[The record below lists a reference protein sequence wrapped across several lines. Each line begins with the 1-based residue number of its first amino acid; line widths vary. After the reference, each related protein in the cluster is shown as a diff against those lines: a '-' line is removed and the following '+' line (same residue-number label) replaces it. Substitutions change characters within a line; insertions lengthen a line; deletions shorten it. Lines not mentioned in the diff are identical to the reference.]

1 MRELC
6 HRPKSHLIDALEI
19 EGAVCILKKDRA
31 LYLKPKGI
39 NRQEQEI
46 PVPWRTIVP
55 FAHTLERLE
64 TGSYPFV
71 VSDDWYQYD
80 PDGLTQG
87 LLLPDK
93 AEPGGA
99 ANSSPTAKRM
109 I

>member
-39 NRQEQEI
+39 NRQELEI
-46 PVPWRTIVP
+46 PVPWRTIVL
-55 FAHTLERLE
+55 FARASERIE

-93 AEPGGA
+93 AESGGA
-99 ANSSPTAKRM
+99 ADFSPTSKRM